1 MGPTSVDHRVI
12 RAARDLGPLLALHRF
27 QRGDQAGFAPEVV
40 EAAGVAG
47 LFRLCAPREVGGVE
61 APPHVAAAAVMEIAA
76 EDPAV
81 AWGVVNSMPA
91 CLAAAW
97 LDRSACEA
105 LFAERDRNFGF
116 SATPAGRAKPIAG
129 GYWLSGEW
137 PLVTGVET
145 AAWCGLT
152 APVLEGDGS
161 RLLGGT
167 PDERLFLVP
176 VGDVEIVRSRVDDV
190 AMRSASQPVRVHDAF
205 VPEEFATTSRKP
217 LRIDRPLYRI
227 PYRSTL
233 AAVNAAIC
241 VGVLAGAV
249 DAASVDATNR
259 QPTLDR
265 DKPTGAVVV
274 DALSRADAASR
285 SLSAG
290 VVEVAS
296 MLWTA
301 AACDGRPNKQLRAM
315 VQAMMFYAADV
326 ARETIG
332 SLHRRSSPA
341 CVRRHPVEQALYDI
355 QAISCRFEPPEG
367 VRARRRRGPHCS
379 HSGQPI

>member
-1 MGPTSVDHRVI
+1 MGPTSVEHRVI
-12 RAARDLGPLLALHRF
+12 KAARDLRSLLALHRF
-27 QRGDQAGFAPEVV
+27 RDGDQAGFAPEVFG
-40 EAAGVAG
+40 AAGAAG

-81 AWGVVNSMPA
+81 AWCVVNSMPA
-91 CLAAAW
+91 CFSAAW
-97 LDRSACEA
+97 LNQSACEA

-116 SATPAGRAKPIAG
+116 SATPAGRATPVAG
-129 GYWLSGEW
+129 GYCLSGEW

-152 APVLEGDGS
+152 AAVLEGDGS
-161 RLLGGT
+161 RLGGT

-176 VGDVEIVRSRVDDV
+176 VGDVEIVRRRVEEL
-190 AMRSASQPVRVHDAF
+190 ALRSASQPVRVQDAF
-205 VPEEFATTSRKP
+205 VPEEFATTPRKP

-227 PYRSTL
+227 SYRSAL

-259 QPTLDR
+259 QPTLDSDR
-265 DKPTGAVVV
+265 PTGAVVV
-274 DALSRADAASR
+274 DALSRAAAARR
-285 SLSAG
+285 SLCAG

-301 AACDGRPNKQLRAM
+301 AACDGCPDQQLRAE
-315 VQAMMFYAADV
+315 VHAMMFYAADV

-332 SLHRRSSPA
+332 GLFRRSSPA
-341 CVRRHPVEQALYDI
+341 CVRHHPLEQALYDI
-355 QAISCRFEPPEG
+355 HAISRRFESLREYELG
-367 VRARRRRGPHCS
+367 AGGDPHRS